1 MAAHVRWSERDD
13 RPTED
18 HIVRLHGASWEDYE
32 RLVAIRGDRSAPR
45 IAFLEGEIEIMS
57 PSRDHESIKSRI
69 GRLVEV
75 WCLERGIE
83 FSTYGSWTV
92 GDKRVQRAAEPDEC
106 YVFGEVANPAQPD
119 LAIEVVWTSGGID
132 KLEIYR
138 ELGVR
143 EVWFWRKGAITPY
156 RLRANRYEEIG
167 ASEVL
172 AGLDLRQ
179 LAAYL
184 DRATTSQS
192 IVEYRAALQGR

>member
-1 MAAHVRWSERDD
+1 
-13 RPTED
+13 
-18 HIVRLHGASWEDYE
+18 VRLHGASWEDYE